1 MAGLAV
7 LLTVWMGSLL
17 VTQVG
22 VNGLL
27 RDRTGSAIHA
37 AMISTAVSTTSLLI
51 LNLVRGQPWP
61 PLPELAQMP
70 WWLWTGGLMGAL
82 YVALAPVLAVR
93 MGGAFFFA
101 AVLLG
106 QMLAALIFDQ
116 FGLLGLPQHDISLP
130 RVLGVIMLI
139 AGVVLIRWF

>member
-1 MAGLAV
+1 MAGLAIV
-7 LLTVWMGSLL
+7 LTVWMGSLL
-17 VTQVG
+17 ATQVG

-27 RDRTGSAIHA
+27 RERTGSAIHA

-51 LNLVRGQPWP
+51 VNVIRGEAWP
-61 PLPELAQMP
+61 PLPDLAHMP

-93 MGGAFFFA
+93 MGGAVFFA
-101 AVLLG
+101 IVLVG
-106 QMLAALIFDQ
+106 QMTAALIFDQ

-130 RVLGVIMLI
+130 RVAGALMLV